1 MSKNSNTLVISAPR
15 IKDSYSNWF
24 NERDYNYS
32 TAQNLEM
39 SPDRLKSFLENLEH
53 PIYAINRML
62 MTKWKRLKEIS
73 DIKESTKL
81 KKYIKLIF
89 IPTNKQLRYP

>member
-1 MSKNSNTLVISAPR
+1 
-15 IKDSYSNWF
+15 
-24 NERDYNYS
+24 
-32 TAQNLEM
+32 M
-39 SPDRLKSFLENLEH
+39 SPDRLKKLWKKFLENLEH

-81 KKYIKLIF
+81 KIYIKLILF
-89 IPTNKQLRYP
+89 LQTSNCDIHNEGCWL

>member
-1 MSKNSNTLVISAPR
+1 
-15 IKDSYSNWF
+15 
-24 NERDYNYS
+24 
-32 TAQNLEM
+32 M
-39 SPDRLKSFLENLEH
+39 SPDRLKKLWKKFLENLEH
-53 PIYAINRML
+53 PIYAINRMS

-81 KKYIKLIF
+81 KIYIKLIF